1 MGKLVKV
8 EEFYK
13 RDESKIKL
21 CPAWVI
27 YTMPLVF
34 ILMLVSVVLM
44 VSGFR
49 KTTGYIGLVLFL
61 LSFFWSIFSDKI
73 FSMYENCRVLFKED
87 CVVYKYD
94 LNRSVMPSSNVTTTV
109 TLSEISKIKVKRKT
123 IVVKGRISR
132 RAPLKKEV
140 QIKKVE
146 LPIDFVERSEIVN
159 KLKERVK

>member
-1 MGKLVKV
+1 MSKLVKV
-8 EEFYK
+8 EEVYK

-27 YTMPLVF
+27 YTMPLVL
-34 ILMLVSVVLM
+34 ILMVVSVVLM

-49 KTTGYIGLVLFL
+49 GTSGYVGLILFL
-61 LSFFWSIFSDKI
+61 LSFFWSIYSDKL
-73 FSMYENCRVLFKED
+73 FSMYENCRITFKKD
-87 CVVYKYD
+87 CVVYQYD
-94 LNRSVMPSSNVTTTV
+94 LNRSVMPSSNVTTTI
-109 TLSEISKIKVKRKT
+109 TISEISKIKVKRKS

-146 LPIDFVERSEIVN
+146 LPIDFVERSEIVD